1 MCELLA
7 ISSRFP
13 VTVDLSL
20 EAFSRH
26 GGLSGPHKDG
36 WGIAYYEAGDVRLIK
51 DTIAASQSP
60 WVRFVEERRLH
71 STLVISH
78 IRRATIGG
86 VELRNTQPFVRE
98 LGGRVHAFAHNG
110 HTPGLTS
117 QERFSLRHYR
127 PVGDTDSEHAFCAL
141 LGRLQELW
149 LSAGGA
155 PPLTERATI
164 VEAFAADLRSLG
176 PANFLYTDSDALF
189 VHSHRRR
196 YDDAIRPPGLH
207 MLARECGRGNETFAT
222 SGLTVEAENHSVV
235 LFASVPLTDEPW
247 FPLGEGT
254 LVVVKDGLPVDGLPV
269 TGSFDGRPALQPSAS
284 ATQAPPRMW
293 RS

>member
-1 MCELLA
+1 MCELMA

-36 WGIAYYEAGDVRLIK
+36 WGIAYYEAGDIRLIK
-51 DTIAASQSP
+51 DTTSASQSP
-60 WVRFVEERRLH
+60 WVRFVEERRL
-71 STLVISH
+71 SSPLVMSH

-98 LGGRVHAFAHNG
+98 LGGHVHAFAHNG
-110 HTPGLTS
+110 HAPGVAS
-117 QERFSLRHYR
+117 EERFRLRHYR
-127 PVGDTDSEHAFCAL
+127 PVGETDSEHAFCAL

-149 LSAGGA
+149 LGTRGV
-155 PPLTERATI
+155 PPLAERTAI
-164 VEAFAADLRSLG
+164 VDAFGADLRSLG

-189 VHSHRRR
+189 VHAHRRR
-196 YDDAIRPPGLH
+196 HDDAVRPPGLH
-207 MLARECGRGNETFAT
+207 MLVRKCGRGAETFET
-222 SGLTVEAENHSVV
+222 SGLTIEAESQRVV
-235 LFASVPLTDEPW
+235 LFASVPLTNEPW
-247 FPLGEGT
+247 QPLDEGT
-254 LVVVKDGLPVDGLPV
+254 LVVVQDGSPVRGRVDDGPTLRPG
-269 TGSFDGRPALQPSAS
+269 GSARRGRSRAS
-284 ATQAPPRMW
+284 